1 MKRIFLLVLALCLFC
16 LSAAVIANVMDRR
29 EREYESD
36 TAGMLGRSTNDFIK
50 ALIKK

>member
-1 MKRIFLLVLALCLFC
+1 MDVIYNVYDLET
-16 LSAAVIANVMDRR
+16 AAVIANVMDRR

>member
-1 MKRIFLLVLALCLFC
+1 MFMTLKLQLL
-16 LSAAVIANVMDRR
+16 SPNVMDRR